1 LVGGMDMEIENDKL
15 FCLLQS
21 LKDELSAYKT
31 NNEMIQ
37 TLIKEELSDINTALS
52 KWNTGNFGRCEQSG
66 KPIPNS
72 WLDTIP
78 TLKSSDDWYELR
90 NYVKVSIPFN

>member
-1 LVGGMDMEIENDKL
+1 MSNQNDKL

-21 LKDELSAYKT
+21 LKEELTAYKT
-31 NNEMIQ
+31 NNEVIQ
-37 TLIKEELSDINTALS
+37 TLIQEELSDINTALS
-52 KWNTGNFGRCEQSG
+52 KWNNGQFGTCEQSG
-66 KPIPNS
+66 EEIPKD

-90 NYVKVSIPFN
+90 NYAKVSIPFN